1 MRLTF
6 KANNP
11 FTGKEQYYPDSVY
24 DDENTGEKMVDFN
37 KQTECNNKLGQ
48 LEDLEDELG
57 IDLITLFKAYT
68 NGFYVKGEEIKQYID
83 FENCLN
89 AIAFKNKEMFYGHK
103 WTYQYVKLSD
113 YGKTWALTKGELL

>member
-48 LEDLEDELG
+48 LEDIEDELG
-57 IDLITLFKAYT
+57 VDFATLLKALREGIVLEGEKQAKPCQLRMFHEEPMLVVDNMDSTYSEV
-68 NGFYVKGEEIKQYID
+68 YVKG
-83 FENCLN
+83 
-89 AIAFKNKEMFYGHK
+89 
-103 WTYQYVKLSD
+103 
-113 YGKTWALTKGELL
+113 YGKTWALKKEELL